1 MAQGRFGL
9 GRVCF
14 SLCGSPY
21 QIRKAGYPP
30 TNSTLAARVVHS
42 PRLASLT
49 DMYKALPTHTHHTH
63 CSWVRHNP
71 PTQSGYPAFLIWVPR
86 FSNLCGGHV
95 RVMWGGCGI
104 MSRVKSEAV
113 DMHISLGTLCVG
125 PISTP
130 HPSHTP
136 HNPPHTSGYPAFLIW
151 VPRFSNLCGGHV
163 GWVWYH
169 VEGQVRGCGHAYQ
182 PGDTMCGP
190 HIDPTP
196 LTHSSHTSRKLEK
209 RGIIWE
215 LEKRGTHIGGT
226 HSARMPAGTPHAT
239 LTDPPTHLDTPE
251 HICTHLL
258 HTYMVTPHTLGT
270 TPGPQMTLQIGS
282 IFD

>member
-1 MAQGRFGL
+1 MCVKAPSHGAGPVWSRTGVFL
-9 GRVCF
+9 TVWV
-14 SLCGSPY
+14 PY
-21 QIRKAGYPP
+21 IIRKAGYPIRKAGYPP

-49 DMYKALPTHTHHTH
+49 DMYKALPTHTNNTH

-71 PTQSGYPAFLIWVPR
+71 PTQ
-86 FSNLCGGHV
+86 
-95 RVMWGGCGI
+95 
-104 MSRVKSEAV
+104 
-113 DMHISLGTLCVG
+113 
-125 PISTP
+125 
-130 HPSHTP
+130 
-136 HNPPHTSGYPAFLIW
+136 SGYPAFLIW

-190 HIDPTP
+190 HIDLTP